1 MRTKPISYH
10 RAPRADATL
19 AQIPDF
25 MNQFG
30 CPHAKDP
37 NSSRSGTGGPEGGT
51 TFQSADGKAT
61 HTRNAD
67 GGIPDELT
75 CRISNGPGTL
85 SMANTGQPESGGSQ
99 FFINVTSAYHFF
111 SFGC

>member
-1 MRTKPISYH
+1 
-10 RAPRADATL
+10 
-19 AQIPDF
+19 

-37 NSSRSGTGGPEGGT
+37 NSRRSGTGGPPPNT
-51 TFQSADGKAT
+51 QFQSCDGKT
-61 HTRNAD
+61 YTRNED

-75 CRISNGPGTL
+75 QRFSNTEGTL

-99 FFINVTSAYHFF
+99 FFMNVASTYKKQM
-111 SFGC
+111 CI